1 MTNAKS
7 VKGERSVLALN
18 LRNARLA
25 AGFATVSDAAR
36 HIGVP
41 VPTAIAHEGAGV
53 SFRRPK
59 LDQLRRYATAYGTTI
74 DALEG
79 GTIVK
84 PAKKPANKTV
94 AYQLVAVAL
103 QGEFADQL
111 VTLKVPANYKVG
123 DKLTIKGTVSGVLR
137 RGGGA
142 DASALK

>member
-1 MTNAKS
+1 MKNAKS

-25 AGFATVSDAAR
+25 AGFQTVSDAAR
-36 HIGVP
+36 HIGMP
-41 VPTAIAHEGAGV
+41 VPTAIAHEGAGS

-59 LDQLRRYATAYGTTI
+59 LDQLRLYATAYSTTI

-84 PAKKPANKTV
+84 PAKKPASKSV

-103 QGEFADQL
+103 QGELADQL
-111 VTLKVPANYKVG
+111 VTLKVPDNYKVG

-137 RGGGA
+137 KGGGGGGG
-142 DASALK
+142 